1 MSHTSLNITHIS
13 KLGAHTVS
21 LSQWHPMQYV
31 VHTPSPLNS
40 HNTMLTNPPPL
51 SPHLLRAS
59 LLAMTAAHYFA
70 PGEKNTA
77 KIMAVG
83 TIALWPAVAMN
94 AFGGDPANVEMM
106 WKMQIFAHT
115 AICYI
120 LYSAGF

>member
-1 MSHTSLNITHIS
+1 M
-13 KLGAHTVS
+13 VS
-21 LSQWHPMQYV
+21 LATATQLGSIYFGGFG
-31 VHTPSPLNS
+31 
-40 HNTMLTNPPPL
+40 LT
-51 SPHLLRAS
+51 LLAAPGFFYAKGGIMPYFNEAPTSMSEFNGRGFGAS